1 MVSRQKEGLHWR
13 KLEKAVVYYYT
24 QMYANLGSIASQ
36 RVKSYHPVVRKI
48 TNGQL
53 SFEESRKRLGSTVL
67 SLPKELSV
75 FEYESVRGYDRRIQV
90 DFTPFQYLIC
100 SISSFALQKIEAE
113 WRRMSAGEAETLG
126 RLYLLI

>member
-36 RVKSYHPVVRKI
+36 RVKSYHLVVRKI

-75 FEYESVRGYDRRIQV
+75 FEYESMRGYDRRIQV
-90 DFTPFQYLIC
+90 DFTPFQYLIYE
-100 SISSFALQKIEAE
+100 SSLRVGHG
-113 WRRMSAGEAETLG
+113 WRES
-126 RLYLLI
+126 LYRHPGWLKSF